1 MERETPH
8 PTPTPARITGPEPSP
23 GGAEE
28 RRAVDAST
36 VSKIR
41 SSADDDEELRDLF
54 FGC

>member
-8 PTPTPARITGPEPSP
+8 PTPTTATIDGPIPSAD
-23 GGAEE
+23 GTEE
-28 RRAVDAST
+28 RRPPETSL